1 MSKET
6 KIAENA
12 LEIMGVLLEMIQY
25 GDLPPLRTIYEKF
38 EMGFLD
44 LKDKITC
51 LAEKFERENIETDWI
66 EKDYGDEIG
75 KFARRELFALYG
87 NEQIFYTETWCSADI
102 IYAAN
107 DLGVHLD
114 KDEIGEVIKRV
125 KLVFDDKSGRNEIM
139 MDIVED
145 VIKERKGK
153 ENEN

>member
-1 MSKET
+1 MSIEI

-12 LEIMGVLLEMIQY
+12 LEIMDEFLEMIEFE
-25 GDLPPLRTIYEKF
+25 LPQIYEIYEKNDI
-38 EMGFLD
+38 GFSD
-44 LKDKITC
+44 LKHDIIE
-51 LAEKFERENIETDWI
+51 LAEKFEHKNSGVDWN
-66 EKDYGDEIG
+66 EKDYEDEIR
-75 KFARRELFALYG
+75 KFARKELFALYG